1 MLTPIKELLLVIQ
14 SLLMHLV
21 QHIIVIYFM
30 LRLEFSQGGMEGEY
44 YDVTNATAHREIHFP
59 ISFKTKAIG
68 VVHQVRIKTY
78 NGYISTCNII
88 DDESTNSKFGVS
100 HQEIYGKEQK
110 CKISYVAIGI

>member
-1 MLTPIKELLLVIQ
+1 MEFILINHLDNYANLLKCLND
-14 SLLMHLV
+14 
-21 QHIIVIYFM
+21 
-30 LRLEFSQGGMEGEY
+30 QGGMEGEY
-44 YDVTNATAHREIHFP
+44 YDVTNATGHREIHFP

-100 HQEIYGKEQK
+100 HQEIYGKVQE